1 MNKPRITKQTLKE
14 LRGEL
19 LAKQQS
25 QEQNEKVDKEQSN
38 RSNTKEIETAQEVDA
53 TVNQENE
60 DGMNM

>member
-19 LAKQQS
+19 WAKQQS
-25 QEQNEKVDKEQSN
+25 QEQNEKVDKKQSN
-38 RSNTKEIETAQEVDA
+38 RSNTKEVETAQEVDIA
-53 TVNQENE
+53 VDLEKE

>member
-19 LAKQQS
+19 LAKQQT
-25 QEQNEKVDKEQSN
+25 QEQNERFDKEQN
-38 RSNTKEIETAQEVDA
+38 DRSNTKEAEAAQEVDT
-53 TVNQENE
+53 TVDQENE

>member
-19 LAKQQS
+19 MAKQQS
-25 QEQNEKVDKEQSN
+25 QGQNENTDKTQSN
-38 RSNTKEIETAQEVDA
+38 LTN
-53 TVNQENE
+53 NQKSEAYVEHENE

>member
-25 QEQNEKVDKEQSN
+25 QEQKEMVNKEQSN
-38 RSNTKEIETAQEVDA
+38 RSNTKEVETVQEVDTA
-53 TVNQENE
+53 FDQENE

>member
-25 QEQNEKVDKEQSN
+25 QEQSEKVGEEQNDWSD
-38 RSNTKEIETAQEVDA
+38 TKGIETVQEVD
-53 TVNQENE
+53 TSIDQENE
-60 DGMNM
+60 DGMTI

>member
-25 QEQNEKVDKEQSN
+25 QEKNEKVNKEQSN
-38 RSNTKEIETAQEVDA
+38 RSNTKEVESAQEFDSTVD
-53 TVNQENE
+53 QENE